1 MSYIDRATR
10 IFWRARGRQGDL
22 SGTHNWL
29 SGIKS
34 TTSTVGS
41 DWVDDAA
48 REVSGV
54 VLNDR
59 KDAGLLADMS
69 ALNGPHFD
77 AAQLRPEVRD
87 FYEQTT
93 NWRMEVWAE
102 WNPIFQPA
110 GEMIGH
116 YFGRRVKQL
125 AIPTRPLDVAQGMD
139 SEVAVIVDGSGAQRA
154 AAWIRR

>member
-1 MSYIDRATR
+1 
-10 IFWRARGRQGDL
+10 
-22 SGTHNWL
+22 
-29 SGIKS
+29 
-34 TTSTVGS
+34 
-41 DWVDDAA
+41 
-48 REVSGV
+48 
-54 VLNDR
+54 
-59 KDAGLLADMS
+59 
-69 ALNGPHFD
+69 
-77 AAQLRPEVRD
+77 
-87 FYEQTT
+87 
-93 NWRMEVWAE
+93 MEVWAE

>member
-1 MSYIDRATR
+1 MNSPMSYIDRATR
-10 IFWRARGRQGDL
+10 IVWRARGRQVDL
-22 SGTHNWL
+22 SETHNWL

-41 DWVDDAA
+41 DCVDDAA

-69 ALNGPHFD
+69 ALNRPHFD

-87 FYEQTT
+87 FYKQTT

-110 GEMIGH
+110 GEMSGDRKSTRLNSSH
-116 YFGRRVKQL
+116 V
-125 AIPTRPLDVAQGMD
+125 AI
-139 SEVAVIVDGSGAQRA
+139 SYAVFCMTKK
-154 AAWIRR
+154 

>member
-1 MSYIDRATR
+1 MNSPMSYIDRATR

-77 AAQLRPEVRD
+77 AAHLRPEVRD
-87 FYEQTT
+87 FYKQTT

-102 WNPIFQPA
+102 WNPIFQH
-110 GEMIGH
+110 EIG
-116 YFGRRVKQL
+116 
-125 AIPTRPLDVAQGMD
+125 
-139 SEVAVIVDGSGAQRA
+139 RA
-154 AAWIRR
+154 SWREGVS